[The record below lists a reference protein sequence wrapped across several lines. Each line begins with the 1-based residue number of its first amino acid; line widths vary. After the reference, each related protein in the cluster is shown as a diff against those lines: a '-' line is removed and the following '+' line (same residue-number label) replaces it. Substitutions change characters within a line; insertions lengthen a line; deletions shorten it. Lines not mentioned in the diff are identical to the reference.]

1 MPIQPQAQGM
11 GAPQGM
17 PQGPAAAPPPPTEG
31 QPPPK
36 DIQMIEMMS
45 QEISNMERTDL
56 EELAM
61 GLLIEIQN
69 MAAPPQGGQ
78 APPGGMPPGGM

>member
-1 MPIQPQAQGM
+1 MPEHYGQQGM

-17 PQGPAAAPPPPTEG
+17 PQGPAAAPPPPAEG
-31 QPPPK
+31 QPPPE

-45 QEISNMERTDL
+45 QEISNMERPEL

-61 GLLIEIQN
+61 GLLIEMQN

-78 APPGGMPPGGM
+78 APPGGM